1 MKLLPFKGRQPYAA
15 ELSIEKSEGNEGL
28 NENWIIHESITTRDE
43 KVFQVDRDHPRL
55 LAAESHRLALANAAI
70 FHNVIGKMLC
80 VESCVKAF
88 MYLKLQTGVGGRKKR
103 KINQVYR
110 IIVAFPFFL
119 LLNPIWFLFKR
130 STIRPPLSDRHTSW
144 RVPRRTSKRRKSPW
158 RESSCRRSRPSAAR
172 RLRNIARMK

>member
-1 MKLLPFKGRQPYAA
+1 MKLLAFKGRQPYTA

-28 NENWIIHESITTRDE
+28 NKNRIIHESITRDG
-43 KVFQVDRDHPRL
+43 KVFQVDKDHPRL

-110 IIVAFPFFL
+110 IIVAFPFF
-119 LLNPIWFLFKR
+119 
-130 STIRPPLSDRHTSW
+130 
-144 RVPRRTSKRRKSPW
+144 
-158 RESSCRRSRPSAAR
+158 PSA
-172 RLRNIARMK
+172 